1 MSEILASI
9 RKIVS
14 DEESSRR
21 AADEERRKVEASA
34 AANVLVLSGDMR
46 TPAPAAAPV
55 EALAEAAG
63 EAEETLDLS
72 SAKQLTLGDPNAARR
87 APVEF
92 PAAPGLTE
100 DDVEAIV
107 RRVIREE
114 LQGPI
119 GQQISRKVKSL
130 IREEV
135 GKAMGD
141 GESLI

>member
-46 TPAPAAAPV
+46 TPAPAAAP
-55 EALAEAAG
+55 AEAPG
-63 EAEETLDLS
+63 EAEEMLDLS

-100 DDVEAIV
+100 DDVAAIV

>member
-46 TPAPAAAPV
+46 TSAPAPV
-55 EALAEAAG
+55 ETLTGAPD